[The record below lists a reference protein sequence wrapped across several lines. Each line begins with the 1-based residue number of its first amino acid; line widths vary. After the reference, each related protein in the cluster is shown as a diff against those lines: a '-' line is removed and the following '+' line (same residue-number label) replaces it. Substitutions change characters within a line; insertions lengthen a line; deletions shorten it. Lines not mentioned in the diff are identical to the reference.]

1 MFVFHTSTTK
11 IETTHTEMATT
22 LSAAP
27 SALAIRSLPSF
38 PTTTTTTT
46 TTTIIFDDD
55 DHDNDGKEV
64 KEVKEVREEEEEM
77 HEFVVIYEGPPS
89 PRQGDGD
96 DDLGKNRQV
105 MCLTL
110 PPTGGGCASTRG
122 GTTSYVSEDDL
133 LASIAARIGWPAS
146 FLCISR
152 PASSSHRSPPSPP
165 PLLFFPTH
173 SIATSDIA
181 TDDDD
186 DDDVVVVIRL
196 HHQHPPLRATI
207 VPRLSSVRGGKGGF
221 GTLLRGQSKQAGAR
235 TTVDFGACRD
245 LSGRRLRHVNDEIKL
260 RRWRELQQQAA
271 TAAGGGGGQGR
282 GGRRRG
288 DRGRAR
294 GAEDAQRHTQLAP
307 RGPGVERARRIGQ
320 HEQGTT
326 EGREAARERG
336 EGVEGAGGPGQ
347 GGEGE

>member
-1 MFVFHTSTTK
+1 MVHMDGSTVPTLHSNSWEKVTERHCLCAEKIPLSCLTDRLFSGTSLSSEVKRTFPGAVRPCSCSTHHTTK

-55 DHDNDGKEV
+55 DHDDDGKEV

-96 DDLGKNRQV
+96 DDDLGKNRQV
-105 MCLTL
+105 MCLSL

-146 FLCISR
+146 FLCISSR
-152 PASSSHRSPPSPP
+152 GGHISSPSPRISP
-165 PLLFFPTH
+165 SSPLLLFPTGTVT
-173 SIATSDIA
+173 TSD
-181 TDDDD
+181 
-186 DDDVVVVIRL
+186 RR
-196 HHQHPPLRATI
+196 HHRHPPLRATI

-221 GTLLRGQSKQAGAR
+221 GTLLRGQSKQADVVLQSLEQPLERA
-235 TTVDFGACRD
+235 
-245 LSGRRLRHVNDEIKL
+245 L
-260 RRWRELQQQAA
+260 RRRYM
-271 TAAGGGGGQGR
+271 
-282 GGRRRG
+282 
-288 DRGRAR
+288 DR
-294 GAEDAQRHTQLAP
+294 
-307 RGPGVERARRIGQ
+307 
-320 HEQGTT
+320 
-326 EGREAARERG
+326 
-336 EGVEGAGGPGQ
+336 
-347 GGEGE
+347 